1 MDAAGGG
8 CSASFALW
16 EEMDSVDDVVED
28 ESSSVTLGIS
38 TGASLEAAS
47 TRARRLEAAE
57 ASLGVTA
64 RAFGGELV
72 MMLMMLMSWCGEGY
86 LLPWS
91 RETSHSRIQLP
102 AFLVFALIKETSA
115 AIRPADQRRCH
126 QPGGGGLWFLCK
138 PLLRDRDSQCAK
150 ALFVASANV
159 FC

>member
-72 MMLMMLMSWCGEGY
+72 MMLMMLMMLMSWCGEGY

-91 RETSHSRIQLP
+91 RERIGNCVGCESLSSI
-102 AFLVFALIKETSA
+102 FGCTCYVYGLVLYVCTWVGSFVLVCSVF
-115 AIRPADQRRCH
+115 QRDILYA
-126 QPGGGGLWFLCK
+126 G
-138 PLLRDRDSQCAK
+138 
-150 ALFVASANV
+150 
-159 FC
+159 